1 MKNLF
6 FIAILT
12 LSLTACKDKVKE
24 PEGPTQMEEVI
35 AVHDELMPKMGTI
48 GELIGKLEASIDST
62 NVDSMKVTAI
72 QNLKGANQE
81 MMTWMMAFGDTF
93 DSAEVLDGK
102 ELSVEKQ
109 KALDTFQNSVNDL
122 KSSMENAISNAEK
135 LLNN

>member
-1 MKNLF
+1 MKNIVL
-6 FIAILT
+6 IAILV
-12 LSLTACKDKVKE
+12 LSLSACKDKVKE

-35 AVHDELMPKMGTI
+35 AVHDELMPKMGAI

-102 ELSVEKQ
+102 ELTEEKQ
-109 KALDTFQNSVNDL
+109 KALGEFQNSVNDL

>member
-1 MKNLF
+1 MKNLLI
-6 FIAILT
+6 IAILT

-62 NVDSMKVTAI
+62 HVDSMKVTAI

-109 KALDTFQNSVNDL
+109 KALGEFQNSVNDL

>member
-1 MKNLF
+1 MKNLLI
-6 FIAILT
+6 IAILT

-48 GELIGKLEASIDST
+48 GELIGKLEVSIDST
-62 NVDSMKVTAI
+62 HVDSMKVTAI

-102 ELSVEKQ
+102 ELTEEKQ
-109 KALDTFQNSVNDL
+109 KALDAFQNSVNDL